1 MAAIWRSA
9 ELGEAQTTP
18 AIGGA
23 DAPAEH
29 GFEHRL
35 LGETVGMADQAAAK
49 LRNSLLTGHGS
60 VQANTVLRAAAI
72 AGLNDSQ
79 LCFRC
84 DAGHSGCI
92 DV

>member
-1 MAAIWRSA
+1 MIEASYFFLVAAIWRSA

-35 LGETVGMADQAAAK
+35 LGETVGMAD
-49 LRNSLLTGHGS
+49 
-60 VQANTVLRAAAI
+60 
-72 AGLNDSQ
+72 
-79 LCFRC
+79 
-84 DAGHSGCI
+84 
-92 DV
+92 